1 MNRVRIYQLF
11 IKFSKNQMTLILS
24 IENAVKQLSEFLES
38 ALTSWQTY
46 ISDLRDSYMSLNY
59 FSINQLKFINSN
71 ICKILSDNKQTS
83 VLKLIES
90 MLFNLCPNV
99 GINQLKE
106 AFNKTLKSVQDIKIQ
121 TNEDDDN
128 LALAWKEFIQ
138 NENILV
144 DKIKKPFLGL
154 TQSALLLEALS
165 IDYRDSNPCA
175 GRKIPGYLKHNR
187 GVPSLIVCEKREQI
201 PVVLS
206 IYAFDVNA
214 PMPNND
220 ELLYCDR
227 NTSYEDMEI
236 FMRRVLTSDDQK
248 IYTILNIQDLSYD
261 TSNRLE
267 NFLKIYQ
274 KKLETKQKR
283 FILAFICCVEQQ
295 AESIIASLFLKNKV
309 NAIKLPDTLL
319 IEYVRNNLQNLSGL
333 FSPFEKYINFCLISQ
348 TLITISQKEYSNF

>member
-1 MNRVRIYQLF
+1 MNIEKLIWIMNRVRIYQLF

-83 VLKLIES
+83 VLKLIEP

-106 AFNKTLKSVQDIKIQ
+106 AFNKTLKSVQDIQIQ
-121 TNEDDDN
+121 TNEDDDS

-144 DKIKKPFLGL
+144 DKMKKPFLGL
-154 TQSALLLEALS
+154 TQLALLLEALS

-267 NFLKIYQ
+267 NFLKMYQ

-283 FILAFICCVEQQ
+283 FYKC
-295 AESIIASLFLKNKV
+295 
-309 NAIKLPDTLL
+309 
-319 IEYVRNNLQNLSGL
+319 LS
-333 FSPFEKYINFCLISQ
+333 
-348 TLITISQKEYSNF
+348 